1 MRRLMVSDLMGA
13 PLRNRVRRLYAA
25 LPLHWFVAILVAI
38 DGFIFV
44 QPGLSAVNK
53 GGPQSW
59 LSWFSIDNVHVF
71 LHSVGLVQLPHL
83 VLGMCLQVMAIGLVL
98 RARIAWAFSLLL
110 LIVTGTVALSNPGG
124 QHVGL
129 AVYTLVLLLVLVV
142 YWQQIGR
149 TSGRERVCQYV

>member
-98 RARIAWAFSLLL
+98 RARIAWAFSLLRSEEHTSEL
-110 LIVTGTVALSNPGG
+110 QSLMRISYAVFCLKNKKHRINMTTVIN
-124 QHVGL
+124 HNK
-129 AVYTLVLLLVLVV
+129 
-142 YWQQIGR
+142 
-149 TSGRERVCQYV
+149 